1 MGFAMAHYSM
11 GFAMHYS
18 KEKFRKLS
26 PKTDTCD
33 CRLHFHSAW
42 NVFCIAALLQTL
54 PQHIYEMLVF
64 GLKIF
69 ILVKKFEGSQKKEK
83 KGTVASK
90 CPSKN
95 YWPWEERSWQGNS
108 RLQRQGGWRKKTKV
122 RDIMSFDTIINI
134 IINIVI
140 NIIICIILI
149 KSTFIIIII
158 IRRSRQQTRLC
169 RWGWRIHLW

>member
-1 MGFAMAHYSM
+1 MGSAMAHYSM

-54 PQHIYEMLVF
+54 PQHIFEMLVF

-69 ILVKKFEGSQKKEK
+69 ILVKKFEGSQKE
-83 KGTVASK
+83 
-90 CPSKN
+90 
-95 YWPWEERSWQGNS
+95 
-108 RLQRQGGWRKKTKV
+108 RKKEQLHQNV
-122 RDIMSFDTIINI
+122 LPTIGLERKE
-134 IINIVI
+134 VGRE
-140 NIIICIILI
+140 ILGS
-149 KSTFIIIII
+149 KDRGAGE
-158 IRRSRQQTRLC
+158 RRRR
-169 RWGWRIHLW
+169 

>member
-69 ILVKKFEGSQKKEK
+69 ILVKKFEGSQKKREK
-83 KGTVASK
+83 
-90 CPSKN
+90 
-95 YWPWEERSWQGNS
+95 RNS
-108 RLQRQGGWRKKTKV
+108 CIK
-122 RDIMSFDTIINI
+122 MSFQELLALR
-134 IINIVI
+134 VGRE
-140 NIIICIILI
+140 ILGT
-149 KSTFIIIII
+149 KDRGAGE
-158 IRRSRQQTRLC
+158 RRRR
-169 RWGWRIHLW
+169 

>member
-69 ILVKKFEGSQKKEK
+69 ILVKKFEGSQKE
-83 KGTVASK
+83 
-90 CPSKN
+90 
-95 YWPWEERSWQGNS
+95 
-108 RLQRQGGWRKKTKV
+108 RKKNSCIK
-122 RDIMSFDTIINI
+122 MSFQELLALRGKKLAGKFSAPKTGGLEKEDEGERHHE
-134 IINIVI
+134 
-140 NIIICIILI
+140 L
-149 KSTFIIIII
+149 
-158 IRRSRQQTRLC
+158 
-169 RWGWRIHLW
+169 

>member
-1 MGFAMAHYSM
+1 MGSAMAHYSM

-54 PQHIYEMLVF
+54 PQHIFEMLVF

-69 ILVKKFEGSQKKEK
+69 ILVKKFEGSQKE
-83 KGTVASK
+83 
-90 CPSKN
+90 
-95 YWPWEERSWQGNS
+95 
-108 RLQRQGGWRKKTKV
+108 RKKEQLHQNV
-122 RDIMSFDTIINI
+122 LPRTIGLERKD
-134 IINIVI
+134 VGRE
-140 NIIICIILI
+140 ILVS
-149 KSTFIIIII
+149 KDRGAGE
-158 IRRSRQQTRLC
+158 RRRR
-169 RWGWRIHLW
+169 